1 MAVRT
6 QAELQA
12 EIALKVQDNAAQ
24 DITAAEVRSVLTDL
38 NDSKEQEGGTAAAI
52 TEHSEA
58 ATSHLDAIDS
68 RIRQHSRGAIP
79 NADPTHQEIRDA
91 VVLNTQRIAEHT
103 ASPHGG
109 ITLEQARD
117 AIAGILTEGAN
128 IGIVY
133 DDAGAGAGTI
143 TITGQAGAAGLT
155 TEQVRDL
162 IGTVLIP
169 GANVT
174 IDVDDDADTVTINTV
189 PGEGGGLTVAQV
201 LAVVVDWAE
210 QDNTDLIPVAKLP
223 EATTGAAG
231 AVELSTNTE
240 AEDSA
245 NNVVVIRPNNLHH
258 VLDAHIAVAGAH
270 QTLPA
275 ELPTATQV
283 QAQAAS
289 GTTRLIW
296 TVTRL
301 RELVTAALATISNAD
316 AIAGTSTARRVWTAL
331 RVRQA
336 INAVVHSWARTGNTD
351 TIPANKLPGATVA
364 QAGISEFA
372 DIDELDAQ
380 SSTTHGVSVAG
391 LAHVL
396 SSLEAGGG
404 DPLTLGALPALGD
417 LHNARLYGEQETEG
431 EPPDG
436 VWYKKRSM
444 GNEIRVRID
453 DISSRVPN
461 TIYRAFGWSTVTLA
475 EHYREGGAIYPAK
488 PPALSAVLR
497 EYNTETFM
505 WKWVVVTTD
514 AAPFIHTSITLVA
527 LNDNGTTRGST
538 LATEITAGIFESVER
553 TTTAED
559 AAMGG
564 INVHETVPFLIRQGG
579 EANTYPLT
587 TENHRARLLDNEDIV
602 NIEGAAHEEV
612 EVLRGHIEP
621 WALTYG
627 DAGQTPG
634 MLEIGGFTQAEI
646 DAIPAGGSAD
656 FLYRGRVLKDP
667 DGTLAYVG
675 GGWQE
680 RNGALGFVYVTQAE
694 YDALPGTKTSD
705 GKHYYISV

>member
-12 EIALKVQDNAAQ
+12 EIASKVQDNAAQ

-38 NDSKEQEGGTAAAI
+38 NDSKAQEGGTAAAI

-103 ASPHGG
+103 ATPHGEGGGG

-117 AIAGILTEGAN
+117 AIAGILTEGT
-128 IGIVY
+128 GITVTY
-133 DDAGAGAGTI
+133 DDDGAGAGTI
-143 TITGQAGAAGLT
+143 TIDAAPGLSA
-155 TEQVRDL
+155 EDVRDL
-162 IGTVLIP
+162 IGEVVTA

-174 IDVDDDADTVTINTV
+174 VTVDDAANTVTITTV
-189 PGEGGGLTVAQV
+189 AGEGGGLTVAQV

-210 QDNTDLIPVAKLP
+210 QDNTDIIPAAKLP
-223 EATTGAAG
+223 T
-231 AVELSTNTE
+231 V
-240 AEDSA
+240 
-245 NNVVVIRPNNLHH
+245 
-258 VLDAHIAVAGAH
+258 
-270 QTLPA
+270 
-275 ELPTATQV
+275 LPTATQN
-283 QAQAAS
+283 QAQSAS

-301 RELVTAALATISNAD
+301 RQLVAAALATVSNAD

-336 INAVVHSWARTGNTD
+336 IHAVVPVWARVGNTD
-351 TIPANKLPGATVA
+351 IIPASKLPTDGGGLNQAAVDARVAAGVHDWAETGNSDNIPEGKLPDASLVA
-364 QAGISEFA
+364 QGVIEIA
-372 DIDELDAQ
+372 DIDEIDAGAA
-380 SSTTHGVSVAG
+380 TTLAISPAG
-391 LAHVL
+391 LEHRL

-404 DPLTLGALPALGD
+404 DPLTLGALPDLGD
-417 LHNARLYGEQETEG
+417 LHNARLYGEQETDG

-488 PPALSAVLR
+488 PPALSALLR

-527 LNDNGTTRGST
+527 LSDNGTVRGST
-538 LATEITAGIFESVER
+538 LALETSAGTFESIER
-553 TTTAED
+553 TTTDED
-559 AAMGG
+559 TAMGG

-602 NIEGAAHEEV
+602 NIEGTAHEEV
-612 EVLRGHIEP
+612 EDLRGHIEP